1 MASSTNTEDHKS
13 VPVPTTNGHAPD
25 LDVQSL
31 LFVEQLYEQYLAEP
45 GSLPE
50 DWRDYFSQMGR
61 QENFQIGPHFTPR
74 SIFNPPSTE
83 SSGLK
88 PSRSKKMEVAG
99 RQERLDQLIRNFRVR
114 GHIMASLDPLGRKR
128 AEPAELDP
136 AFYGFTEEDYDSRFS
151 TSWFGGPEVRT
162 LREMVQWLRNTYC
175 RSIGVQF
182 MHIDS
187 LSVREWL
194 QDRMERTANHLR
206 LSKEHQI
213 RILTKLSDAIV
224 FEEFIQKKFIG
235 AKSFSLE
242 GAETLIPLLDMA
254 IERASDDGVRE
265 VVLGM
270 AHRGRL
276 NVLSNIMSKSPRA
289 IFREF
294 EDRDPELNMGRG
306 DVKYH
311 LGYSHDWVSRKGN
324 EVHLTLC
331 FNPSHLEFVNP
342 VALGRLKAKQ
352 DRIGPGAK
360 SATMCV
366 LIHGDAA
373 FAGEGIVQETLNLS
387 ELSGYRTGGTIHV
400 VVNNQIG
407 FTTSPEDSRS
417 TTYATDVAKM
427 LQIPIFHVNG
437 EDPEAVAQ
445 VVSLAMDFRKKFK
458 RDVVIDMY
466 CYRRRGHNEGDE
478 PSFTQPVLYR
488 RINERPNVFE
498 GYLEKLLQ
506 LREITRNEANYIVEQ
521 RRELLEEELN
531 YARRDDYVHKTDTGN
546 GIWAGYYGGLQPHH
560 DEEQTGLP
568 IQELSEILQRQTT
581 FPDDFTPHP
590 KILRLLEQRAKMA
603 AGEIEL
609 DWGGAEALA
618 YGSLVREGYRL
629 RISGQDVERGTFSHR
644 HAVLHDYNTGNRYMP
659 LRNVAKFPG
668 NVNIYNSALSEA
680 GVLGFDY
687 GYSLDCP
694 DGLTIWE
701 AQFGDFS
708 NVAQV
713 IFDQF
718 ICSAEEKWR
727 RLSGLVVLLPH
738 GFEGQGPEHSSAR
751 LERYLMLAAEDNMQI
766 VVPSSPAQYF
776 HMLRRQMIRKWRKP
790 LIVMTPKSLLRHK
803 EAVSTMEEC
812 ANGHFSKVIPD
823 LVEGIAP
830 KNQVRR
836 ILLCSGKIYYDLLA
850 QRRENNHQDVHI
862 IRVEQL
868 YPLPQRELKQAL
880 SEYPDNTPVYW
891 VQEEPENM
899 GAWRFMRIHYGEK
912 LFERFPFA
920 GLQRP
925 ASASPATGSKKSHDM
940 EQTSLL
946 EAAFQDFCKFWP
958 APE

>member
-1 MASSTNTEDHKS
+1 MASSTPTESKQT
-13 VPVPTTNGHAPD
+13 VPAPPTNGHAPD

-31 LFVEQLYEQYLAEP
+31 LFVEQLYEQYLANP
-45 GSLPE
+45 GSVPE
-50 DWRDYFSQMGR
+50 DWQNYFSVLQP
-61 QENFQIGPHFTPR
+61 QENFQIGPRFNPR
-74 SIFNPPSTE
+74 SIFNPTGAE
-83 SSGLK
+83 SSGVR

-128 AEPAELDP
+128 PEPAELDP
-136 AFYGFTEEDYDSRFS
+136 AFYGFTEEDYKSRFS

-162 LREMVQWLRNTYC
+162 LSEMVQWLRNTYC

-194 QDRMERTANHLR
+194 QDKMERTANHLR
-206 LSKEHQI
+206 LDKEEQI

-242 GAETLIPLLDMA
+242 GAETLVPLLDMA
-254 IERASDDGVRE
+254 IERSSDDGVHE
-265 VVLGM
+265 IVLGM

-276 NVLSNIMSKSPRA
+276 NVLHNIMSKSPRD

-294 EDRDPELNMGRG
+294 EDRDPQLNMGRG

-311 LGYSHDWVSRKGN
+311 LGYSHDWVSTKGN
-324 EVHLTLC
+324 KVHLTLC

-342 VALGRLKAKQ
+342 VALGRVKAKQ
-352 DRIGPGAK
+352 DQFGPGAK
-360 SATMCV
+360 SSTMCI

-506 LREITRNEANYIVEQ
+506 LREITRNEATYIVEQ
-521 RRELLEEELN
+521 RREQLEVELSI
-531 YARRDDYVHKTDTGN
+531 ARSDDYVHKHDTGG
-546 GIWAGYYGGLQPHH
+546 GIWGGYYGGLQPHQ
-560 DEEQTGLP
+560 DDAETGLP
-568 IQELSEILQRQTT
+568 VQELSDILQRQTT
-581 FPDDFTPHP
+581 YPDDFTPHP
-590 KILRLLEQRAKMA
+590 KIIRLLEQRAKMA
-603 AGEIEL
+603 AGETEL
-609 DWGGAEALA
+609 DWGAGEAIA
-618 YGSLVREGYRL
+618 FGSLAREGYRIRL
-629 RISGQDVERGTFSHR
+629 SGQDVERGTFSHR

-694 DGLTIWE
+694 SGLTIWE

-708 NVAQV
+708 NAAQV

-766 VVPSSPAQYF
+766 VVPTTPSQFF
-776 HMLRRQMIRKWRKP
+776 HMLRRQMLSKWRKP

-803 EAVSTMEEC
+803 EAVSTLEEL
-812 ANGHFSKVIPD
+812 ANDGFQKVIPD
-823 LVEGIAP
+823 RVEGIEP
-830 KNQVRR
+830 PNKVRR
-836 ILLCSGKIYYDLLA
+836 ILLCSGKIYYDLLQ
-850 QRRENNHQDVHI
+850 QRRENEHNDVHI

-880 SEYPDNTPVYW
+880 KEYPDNTPVYW

-899 GAWRFMRIHYGEK
+899 GAWRFMRIHFGEK
-912 LFERFPFA
+912 LFERLPFA

-940 EQTSLL
+940 EQASLL

-958 APE
+958 APD